1 MWSDCAAWGRADTV
15 IVGAAKHGATLAGP
29 ICALSC
35 HSAQCSTEEPS
46 AVADDPA
53 RQVQR
58 DVSFDKKKHRF
69 ATISKLK
76 VTVPLFVVFVYQ
88 NV

>member
-1 MWSDCAAWGRADTV
+1 M
-15 IVGAAKHGATLAGP
+15 
-29 ICALSC
+29 
-35 HSAQCSTEEPS
+35 
-46 AVADDPA
+46 ADDPA